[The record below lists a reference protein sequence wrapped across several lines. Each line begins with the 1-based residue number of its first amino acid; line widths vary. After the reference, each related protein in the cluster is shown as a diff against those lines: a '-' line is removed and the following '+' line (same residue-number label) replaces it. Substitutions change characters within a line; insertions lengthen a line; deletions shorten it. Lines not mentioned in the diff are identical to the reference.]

1 MVCAAQAFGC
11 PETRPIMVPDEAGAM
26 LGAERSTPQYVISAF
41 LLRRARE
48 TLLVDREHGERLLT
62 DYVIGIGYR

>member
-1 MVCAAQAFGC
+1 
-11 PETRPIMVPDEAGAM
+11 MVPDEAGAM
-26 LGAERSTPQYVISAF
+26 LGAGRSTPQYVISAF

-48 TLLVDREHGERLLT
+48 TLLVDREQGERLLT